1 MTFNCKH
8 TCKHILKA
16 IVSIRRQIRSQ
27 EVIKNDYPLLEMEIV
42 VILYRVSTMD
52 NSGRKHVGRVLLSW

>member
-1 MTFNCKH
+1 M
-8 TCKHILKA
+8 CKHILKA

-52 NSGRKHVGRVLLSW
+52 NSGRKHDGQML